1 MNDRQAFDD
10 LIFTDRNKEYGAYV
24 LRRGYSSLVVISLV
38 VAITI
43 GSATVIIPFLRVIGK
58 SHEPVES
65 TGMRYVTVQM
75 DKLEPPIEEIYVP
88 PSAPPPPLSGAPVIK
103 YVAPVVVDTIMP
115 TEKQA
120 PTVADVQASPEKD
133 NNNDLTVST
142 SASDNE
148 LVGDPNSTG
157 GDEPF
162 ILVEVPPTFRGGNL
176 DKFRDWVQ
184 KRVNYPQEAQDKGI
198 QGRVYLTFVVERDGS
213 VTTVKIVQGPDKLL
227 NDEAKIAIESS
238 PKWSPGLQRGQPVR
252 VRFSMF
258 LNFSL

>member
-1 MNDRQAFDD
+1 MKDRQAFDD
-10 LIFTDRNKEYGAYV
+10 LIFANRNREYGAYI
-24 LRRGYSSLVVISLV
+24 LRKDYSLQVVISLILAV
-38 VAITI
+38 II
-43 GSATVIIPFLRVIGK
+43 GSSIVVIPFLKVISK

-65 TGMRYVTVQM
+65 TTMRYVTVQM
-75 DKLEPPIEEIYVP
+75 DKLEPPMEEIFVP
-88 PSAPPPPLSGAPVIK
+88 PSAPPPPQSGAPTIK
-103 YVAPVVVDTIMP
+103 YVAPVVVDTVMP

-120 PTVADVQASPEKD
+120 PTVADVQASPEN
-133 NNNDLTVST
+133 NNNDVNVST
-142 SASDNE
+142 SASENE
-148 LVGDPNSTG
+148 LVGDPNG
-157 GDEPF
+157 EEGDKPF

-184 KRVNYPQEAQDKGI
+184 KRVIYPQEAQDKGI

-213 VTTVKIVQGPDKLL
+213 VSTVRIGKSPDKLL
-227 NDEAKIAIESS
+227 EDEAKKAIESS